1 MLAQY
6 NDIVP
11 NGAERLVALAER
23 QVEHRQSLESAV
35 IHANIRA
42 ESRGQTFAFLL
53 ALIVVVGGIL
63 LIAFNKDVQGL
74 AAIIT
79 AFVGLAAVFIYGR
92 WQQKQERERKRREA
106 DVASGTKRQS

>member
-1 MLAQY
+1 M
-6 NDIVP
+6 DVVP
-11 NGAERLVALAER
+11 NGAERIVALAER
-23 QVEHRQSLESAV
+23 QVEHRQSLENAV
-35 IHANIRA
+35 VHANIRA

-53 ALIVVVGGIL
+53 ALIVVVGGIV

-79 AFVGLAAVFIYGR
+79 AFIGLATVFVYGR

-106 DVASGTKRQS
+106 DAASGIKRPS